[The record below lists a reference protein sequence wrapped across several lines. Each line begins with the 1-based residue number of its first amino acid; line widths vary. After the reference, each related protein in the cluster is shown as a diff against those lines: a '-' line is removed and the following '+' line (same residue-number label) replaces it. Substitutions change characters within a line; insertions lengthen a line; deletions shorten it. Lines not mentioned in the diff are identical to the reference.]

1 MSKHL
6 RGWLDAHALL
16 FYPVCALV
24 TVVLALT
31 VGVGWLYAGVAAL
44 LLFAFRPGSALHRAT
59 METCSLWKVL
69 VTVLAAAATAV
80 ACLWPMGKLPI
91 WNGEQP
97 GHRNQYELMA
107 EAILDGRIEF
117 TYYDEDTLKDALK
130 DLENPYDPD
139 ARAEAGIYFHWD
151 HAYYK
156 GHYYMYFGI
165 VPVLLVFIPYRLLT
179 GEALTTYHAT
189 QFFTLLIIV
198 GMFALFWMAAR
209 LFFRKLSF
217 GVYIALSTAFSAM
230 SVWYAC
236 AEPALYCTAITAAVA
251 MEVWSLFFFIRAV
264 WGETREN
271 RQIALAGVG
280 ALLGA
285 LAFGCRPTVALA
297 NLLVIPMLAVFLK
310 QRSVTWKLIG
320 KLALAAIPYV
330 VVGAALMVYNY
341 IRFEDPFEFGQAY
354 QLTVADQ
361 HDYHVHL
368 DGATILRVINDTAN
382 NFFAVGRIGT
392 AFPYLRT
399 TSAFSNF
406 PILFLTV
413 FAFPPALRAGRER
426 RLGPMLA
433 GLVAT
438 VLVINVFEIVWTPY
452 LLERYRMDIYFLLGI
467 LCFLTVG
474 LWYGALGEKGRRRLG
489 FASMSLSAATVV
501 SSFLLCVYTVGIYY
515 PEKVGDIGRL
525 LGLA

>member
-1 MSKHL
+1 MNKRL

-16 FYPVCALV
+16 YYPVCALA
-24 TVVLALT
+24 TALLVLTA
-31 VGVGWLYAGVAAL
+31 GKQWLYAGVAAL

-59 METCSLWKVL
+59 VETCPPWKVL
-69 VTVLAAAATAV
+69 VTVLAAAATAA
-80 ACLWPMGKLPI
+80 ACLWPMGKLPL
-91 WNGEQP
+91 WNGESP
-97 GHRNQYELMA
+97 AHRNQYELMA

-117 TYYDEDTLKDALK
+117 AYGDEDTLK

-139 ARAEAGIYFHWD
+139 AREEAGVYYHWD

-179 GEALTTYHAT
+179 GASLTTYHAT
-189 QFFTLLIIV
+189 QFFTLLIIA
-198 GMFALFWMAAR
+198 GIFALFWMAAR

-217 GVYIALSTAFSAM
+217 AVYIALSVGFSAM

-251 MEVWSLFFFIRAV
+251 LEVWSLFFFIRAV

-310 QRSVTWKLIG
+310 KRSITWKLIG
-320 KLALAAIPYV
+320 KLALAALPYV
-330 VVGAALMVYNY
+330 LVGVALMVYNY
-341 IRFEDPFEFGQAY
+341 VRFEDPFEFGQAY

-361 HDYHVHL
+361 HDYRVRL
-368 DGATILRVINDTAN
+368 DGATILRVINDTVN
-382 NFFAVGRIGT
+382 NLFAVGRLDT
-392 AFPYLRT
+392 AFPYLRA

-413 FAFPPALRAGRER
+413 FAFLPALRAGRER
-426 RLGPMLA
+426 RVGPLLT
-433 GLVAT
+433 GLVA
-438 VLVINVFEIVWTPY
+438 VLLVISAFEIVWTPF
-452 LLERYRMDIYFLLGI
+452 LLERYRMDLYFLLGI

-474 LWYGALGEKGRRRLG
+474 LWYGSLGEKGRRRLG
-489 FASMSLSAATVV
+489 FASMSLAAATVV
-501 SSFLLCVYTVGIYY
+501 SSFLLCVYTVGVYY
-515 PEKVGDIGRL
+515 PEKVGVIGRL